1 MEKFYHKTETFQANN
16 ITETQFVRI
25 LKTEEN
31 IRKDIETEVR
41 SPGIRHAWWNIHQ
54 RFES

>member
-41 SPGIRHAWWNIHQ
+41 SPGIRHAWWNII
-54 RFES
+54 